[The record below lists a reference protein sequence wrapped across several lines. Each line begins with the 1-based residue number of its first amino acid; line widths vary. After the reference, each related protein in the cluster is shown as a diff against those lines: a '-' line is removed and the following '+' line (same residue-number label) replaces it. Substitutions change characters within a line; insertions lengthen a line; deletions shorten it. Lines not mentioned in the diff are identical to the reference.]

1 MNKTKDKTHAKADPK
16 LMLGD
21 IVLRN
26 AGQLFHE
33 TLHKRMVVS
42 KYDPDKAREAM
53 DGRTVLTSVVL
64 YGASKLASR
73 STAGL
78 AVVAGGLVLK
88 ALYDR
93 GKARQLAEADDQAG

>member
-1 MNKTKDKTHAKADPK
+1 MSKSKDQTHVNADPK
-16 LMLGD
+16 RMLGD

-26 AGQLFHE
+26 AGQLFHD

-42 KYDPDKAREAM
+42 KYDPDKARESM
-53 DGRTVLTSVVL
+53 DGRTVLTSVAL
-64 YGASKLASR
+64 YGASRLAAR

-93 GKARQLAEADDQAG
+93 GKARQLAEADDEAG

>member
-1 MNKTKDKTHAKADPK
+1 MSNTKDSSHTKADTK

-26 AGQLFHE
+26 AGQLFHD

-42 KYDPDKAREAM
+42 KYDPDRAREAM
-53 DGRTVLTSVVL
+53 DGRTILTSIAL
-64 YGASKLASR
+64 YGASRLAAR

-93 GKARQLAEADDQAG
+93 GKARQLAEADDEAG